1 MDKKSNTEDFGNIEN
16 KDINSMNVSNI
27 PHQEREILIPEQTD
41 DSADFLKDIPDYDD
55 NFTIEMIIEKILTD
69 DKQYDLSKIIS
80 AYEFAAKAHEGQK
93 RSSGQ
98 AYIIHPLAVAYILL
112 EFGMDTDTI
121 CAALLHDVVED
132 TDATLDDLKKR
143 FGQDVAN
150 LVDGVTKLSK
160 IPTNTKEE
168 EMAVN
173 IRKILLAM
181 SQDIRVMIIKL
192 ADRLHNM
199 RTLKYRPLDKQRN
212 TALETMNIYAPIAHR
227 LGIRAIKEELQDL
240 SFHYLD
246 PYAYAEIENILENN
260 KEERE
265 AFIETIKERI
275 AQRFKGEEFTRPP
288 QIDGRVKS
296 VYSIYRKVFI
306 DHKSIEEVYDKYA
319 VRIIVT
325 TIGECYN
332 VLGLIHDMF
341 RPIPNR
347 FKDYISTPKANF
359 YQSLHTT
366 VLGKEGIPFEVQI
379 RTWDMHETA
388 EYGIA
393 AHWKYKEGIHGQDK
407 MEQRLAWVRQVI
419 EAQQT
424 SDDVEEIVRI
434 IKTDLDPED
443 IVVMTPKGLSVSL
456 PVNST
461 VIDFAYRIHT
471 EIGHKTIGA
480 KVDGKIVPLDYKL
493 QTGQICE
500 ILTTKDPDKGPNR
513 AWLNIVQTN
522 EARSKIRSWFKK
534 ERREENIIE
543 GKAAL
548 EREFKR
554 HHINLPEEDYTEFLQ
569 DDFRRHNCSDLN
581 DFYASIGYG
590 GVSLSK
596 IIARL
601 KDKYVRLCGTEE
613 ETAPASPIKP
623 KLTGRSN
630 IVLDQID
637 DMVVKF
643 AHCCSPLPGDEIV
656 GFITRGYG
664 ISVHTTKC
672 TNYKAALARNDP
684 EELARWCDIQWSDN
698 SNTQMQ
704 TSFEVTATD
713 RVGLVYDISAILLE
727 ARIPIVHSSSRILK
741 NGNALFEGTIIISG
755 TDQLKHVF
763 DKIRHVKG
771 VITVERS
778 NI

>member
-1 MDKKSNTEDFGNIEN
+1 MTED
-16 KDINSMNVSNI
+16 MNLSNLTHHELEIPIPESALPQNPEELLKNI
-27 PHQEREILIPEQTD
+27 PDFKD
-41 DSADFLKDIPDYDD
+41 D
-55 NFTIEMIIEKILTD
+55 FTIEKIIQKILKD

-80 AYEFAAKAHEGQK
+80 AYEFAAKAHEGQM
-93 RSSGQ
+93 RSSGVP
-98 AYIIHPLAVAYILL
+98 YITHPLAVAYTLL
-112 EFGMDTDTI
+112 ELGMDTDTI

-132 TDATLDDLKKR
+132 TEATLDDLKKR
-143 FGQDVAN
+143 FGQDVAL

-160 IPTNTKEE
+160 IPTSTKEE
-168 EMAVN
+168 QQAEN

-192 ADRLHNM
+192 SDRLHNM
-199 RTLKYRPLDKQRN
+199 RTLKYRPLEKQRN

-240 SFHYLD
+240 AFHFLD
-246 PYAYAEIENILENN
+246 PYAYSEIENILENK

-265 AFIETIKERI
+265 AFIEIIKSRI
-275 AQRFKGEEFTRPP
+275 AQRFSSEEFAQPP

-296 VYSIYRKVFI
+296 IYSIYRKIFI
-306 DHKSIEEVYDKYA
+306 NHKNIDEIYDKYA

-325 TIGECYN
+325 TIAECYN

-341 RPIPNR
+341 KPLPNR
-347 FKDYISTPKANF
+347 FKDYISTPKNNM

-393 AHWKYKEGIHGQDK
+393 AHWKYKEGIQGKDK

-443 IVVMTPKGLSVSL
+443 IVVMTPKGMSVSL
-456 PVNST
+456 PINST

-471 EIGHKTIGA
+471 EIGHKTVGA
-480 KVDGKIVPLDYKL
+480 KVDGRIVPLDYKL

-500 ILTTKDPDKGPNR
+500 IITSKDPEKGPNR

-534 ERREENIIE
+534 ERREENIVE
-543 GKAAL
+543 GKAQL

-554 HHINLPEEDYTEFLQ
+554 HRINLKEEQYTEFLQ
-569 DDFRRHNCSDLN
+569 DDFKRHNCETLE

-590 GVSLSK
+590 GILLSK
-596 IIARL
+596 IIPRL
-601 KDKYVRLCGTEE
+601 KDKYEKLYEKEDEPSVIPL
-613 ETAPASPIKP
+613 IKP
-623 KLTGRSN
+623 KTNGRSS

-637 DMVVKF
+637 DMLIKF
-643 AHCCSPLPGDEIV
+643 AQCCNPLPGDDII

-664 ISVHTTKC
+664 VSVHTTSC
-672 TNYKAALARNDP
+672 TNYKAALARNIP
-684 EELARWCDIQWSDN
+684 EELERWVDIQWTENSD
-698 SNTQMQ
+698 TQLQ
-704 TSFEVTATD
+704 TSFEVTAID
-713 RVGLVYDISAILLE
+713 RVGLVYDISAVLLE
-727 ARIPIVHSSSRILK
+727 ARVPIVHSASRVLK
-741 NGNALFEGTIIISG
+741 NGNALFEATIVISS
-755 TDQLKHVF
+755 TEQLKNLF
-763 DKIRHVKG
+763 EKLRKIKG
-771 VITVERS
+771 VISVERAA
-778 NI
+778 I

>member
-1 MDKKSNTEDFGNIEN
+1 MTDDMNISNLIHHEVE
-16 KDINSMNVSNI
+16 V
-27 PHQEREILIPEQTD
+27 PIPESALPKD
-41 DSADFLKDIPDYDD
+41 PADFLNDIPDFNDD
-55 NFTIEMIIEKILTD
+55 FTIEKIIQKILTD

-80 AYEFAAKAHEGQK
+80 AYEFAAKAHDGQM
-93 RSSGQ
+93 RSSGKP
-98 AYIIHPLAVAYILL
+98 YITHPLAVAYTLL
-112 EFGMDTDTI
+112 ELGMDTDTI

-143 FGQDVAN
+143 FGQDVAL

-160 IPTNTKEE
+160 IPTSTKEE
-168 EMAVN
+168 QQAEN

-192 ADRLHNM
+192 SDRLHNM
-199 RTLKYRPLDKQRN
+199 RTLKYRPMEKQRS

-240 SFHYLD
+240 AFHYLD
-246 PYAYAEIENILENN
+246 PYAYTEIENILENK

-265 AFIETIKERI
+265 AFIEIIKSRI
-275 AQRFKGEEFTRPP
+275 AQRFKTEDFSQPP

-296 VYSIYRKVFI
+296 IYSIYRKIFI
-306 DHKSIEEVYDKYA
+306 NHKNIDEIYDKYA

-325 TIGECYN
+325 TIAECYN

-341 RPIPNR
+341 KPLPNR
-347 FKDYISTPKANF
+347 FKDYISTPKNNM

-393 AHWKYKEGIHGQDK
+393 AHWKYKEGIQGKDK

-443 IVVMTPKGLSVSL
+443 IVVMTPKGMSVSL
-456 PVNST
+456 PINST

-471 EIGHKTIGA
+471 EIGHKTTGA
-480 KVDGKIVPLDYKL
+480 KVDGRIVPLDYKL

-500 ILTTKDPDKGPNR
+500 IITSKDPEKGPNR

-534 ERREENIIE
+534 ERRDENIIE
-543 GKAAL
+543 GKAQL

-554 HHINLPEEDYTEFLQ
+554 HRINLKEEQYTEFLQ
-569 DDFRRHNCSDLN
+569 DDFKRHNCDTLD

-590 GVSLSK
+590 GILLSK
-596 IIARL
+596 IIPRL
-601 KDKYVRLCGTEE
+601 KDKYEKLYEKDEE
-613 ETAPASPIKP
+613 PSVVPLIKP
-623 KLTGRSN
+623 KANGRSS

-637 DMVVKF
+637 DMLIKF
-643 AHCCSPLPGDEIV
+643 AQCCNPLPGDDII

-664 ISVHTTKC
+664 VSVHTTNC
-672 TNYKAALARNDP
+672 TNYKAALARNNP
-684 EELARWCDIQWSDN
+684 EELDRWVDIQWTDN
-698 SNTQMQ
+698 SDTQLQ

-713 RVGLVYDISAILLE
+713 RVGLVYDISAVLLE
-727 ARIPIVHSSSRILK
+727 ARVPIVHSASRVLK
-741 NGNALFEGTIIISG
+741 NGNALFEGTIVISS
-755 TDQLKHVF
+755 TEQLKNLF
-763 DKIRHVKG
+763 EKLRKIKG
-771 VITVERS
+771 VISVERAA
-778 NI
+778 I

>member
-1 MDKKSNTEDFGNIEN
+1 MPDFN
-16 KDINSMNVSNI
+16 
-27 PHQEREILIPEQTD
+27 
-41 DSADFLKDIPDYDD
+41 D
-55 NFTIEMIIEKILTD
+55 NFTIEKIIQKILTD

-80 AYEFAAKAHEGQK
+80 AYEFAAKAHEGQV

-98 AYIIHPLAVAYILL
+98 PYITHPLAVAYTLL
-112 EFGMDTDTI
+112 ELGMDTDTI

-143 FGQDVAN
+143 FGQDVAL

-160 IPTNTKEE
+160 IPTSTKEE
-168 EMAVN
+168 QQAEN

-192 ADRLHNM
+192 SDRLHNM
-199 RTLKYRPLDKQRN
+199 RTLKYRPLEKQRN

-240 SFHYLD
+240 AFHYLD
-246 PYAYAEIENILENN
+246 PYAYSEIESILETK

-265 AFIETIKERI
+265 AFIEIIKSRI
-275 AQRFKGEEFTRPP
+275 AQRFKSEEFTPPP

-296 VYSIYRKVFI
+296 IYSIYRKIFI
-306 DHKSIEEVYDKYA
+306 GHKDIDEIYDKYA

-325 TIGECYN
+325 TIAECYN

-341 RPIPNR
+341 KPLPNR
-347 FKDYISTPKANF
+347 FKDYISTPKNNM

-393 AHWKYKEGIHGQDK
+393 AHWKYKEGIQGKDK

-443 IVVMTPKGLSVSL
+443 IVVMTPKGMSVSL
-456 PVNST
+456 PINST

-471 EIGHKTIGA
+471 EIGHKTVGA
-480 KVDGKIVPLDYKL
+480 KVDGRIVPLDYKL

-500 ILTTKDPDKGPNR
+500 IITSKEPDKGPNR

-534 ERREENIIE
+534 ERREENIVE
-543 GKAAL
+543 GKAQL

-554 HHINLPEEDYTEFLQ
+554 HRINLKEDQYTEFLQ
-569 DDFRRHNCSDLN
+569 D
-581 DFYASIGYG
+581 
-590 GVSLSK
+590 
-596 IIARL
+596 
-601 KDKYVRLCGTEE
+601 
-613 ETAPASPIKP
+613 
-623 KLTGRSN
+623 
-630 IVLDQID
+630 
-637 DMVVKF
+637 
-643 AHCCSPLPGDEIV
+643 
-656 GFITRGYG
+656 
-664 ISVHTTKC
+664 
-672 TNYKAALARNDP
+672 
-684 EELARWCDIQWSDN
+684 
-698 SNTQMQ
+698 
-704 TSFEVTATD
+704 
-713 RVGLVYDISAILLE
+713 
-727 ARIPIVHSSSRILK
+727 
-741 NGNALFEGTIIISG
+741 
-755 TDQLKHVF
+755 
-763 DKIRHVKG
+763 
-771 VITVERS
+771 
-778 NI
+778 

>member
-1 MDKKSNTEDFGNIEN
+1 MQDN
-16 KDINSMNVSNI
+16 MNVSNLMHHEVEV
-27 PHQEREILIPEQTD
+27 PIPETALPVDQK
-41 DSADFLKDIPDYDD
+41 DFLSDIPDFND
-55 NFTIEMIIEKILTD
+55 NFTIEKIIQKILTD

-80 AYEFAAKAHEGQK
+80 AYEFAAKAHEGQT

-98 AYIIHPLAVAYILL
+98 PYITHPLAVAYTLL
-112 EFGMDTDTI
+112 ELGMDTDTI

-143 FGQDVAN
+143 FGQDVAL

-160 IPTNTKEE
+160 IPTSTKEE
-168 EMAVN
+168 QQAEN

-192 ADRLHNM
+192 SDRLHNM
-199 RTLKYRPLDKQRN
+199 RTLKYRPLEKQRN

-227 LGIRAIKEELQDL
+227 LGIRAMKEELQDL
-240 SFHYLD
+240 AFHYLD
-246 PYAYAEIENILENN
+246 PYAYSEIENILENK

-265 AFIETIKERI
+265 AFIEIIKSRI
-275 AQRFKGEEFTRPP
+275 AQRFKSEEFAQPP

-296 VYSIYRKVFI
+296 IYSIYRKIFI
-306 DHKSIEEVYDKYA
+306 GHKDIDEIYDKYA

-325 TIGECYN
+325 TIAECYN

-341 RPIPNR
+341 KPLPNR
-347 FKDYISTPKANF
+347 FKDYISTPKNNM

-393 AHWKYKEGIHGQDK
+393 AHWKYKEGIQGKDK

-443 IVVMTPKGLSVSL
+443 IVVMTPKGMSVSL
-456 PVNST
+456 PINST

-471 EIGHKTIGA
+471 EIGHKTVGA
-480 KVDGKIVPLDYKL
+480 KVDGRIVPLDYKL

-500 ILTTKDPDKGPNR
+500 IITSKDPEKGPNR

-534 ERREENIIE
+534 ERRDENIVE
-543 GKAAL
+543 GKAQL

-554 HHINLPEEDYTEFLQ
+554 HRINLKEDQYTEFLQ
-569 DDFRRHNCSDLN
+569 DDFKRHNCETLD

-590 GVSLSK
+590 GILLTK
-596 IIARL
+596 MIPRW
-601 KDKYVRLCGTEE
+601 KDKYEKLYEKDGEPSVTPL
-613 ETAPASPIKP
+613 IKP
-623 KLTGRSN
+623 KPNGRSS
-630 IVLDQID
+630 IILDQID
-637 DMVVKF
+637 DMLIKF
-643 AHCCSPLPGDEIV
+643 AQCCNPLPGDDII

-664 ISVHTTKC
+664 VSVHTTSC
-672 TNYKAALARNDP
+672 TNYKAALARNIP
-684 EELARWCDIQWSDN
+684 EELDRWVDIQWTDN
-698 SNTQMQ
+698 SDTQLQ
-704 TSFEVTATD
+704 TSFEVTAVD

-727 ARIPIVHSSSRILK
+727 ARVPIVHSASRVLK
-741 NGNALFEGTIIISG
+741 NGNALFEGTIVISS
-755 TDQLKHVF
+755 TEQLKNLF
-763 DKIRHVKG
+763 EKLRKIKG
-771 VITVERS
+771 VISVERAA
-778 NI
+778 I